1 MLAGGTLWLVANRHL
16 PYDRMLTGLFRDVE
30 EIGGDVAFRV
40 TRAAV
45 PLRVRPGKI

>member
-1 MLAGGTLWLVANRHL
+1 
-16 PYDRMLTGLFRDVE
+16 MLTGLFRDVE